1 MSRYLLFDLDGTLTE
16 SGEGIIRSVQYAL
29 EKMGKPEPDVQKL
42 RSFIGPPLISQFM
55 SFSGMTR
62 EEAGQA
68 VQFYRERYSTTG
80 IFENRPYPGIPE
92 MLQALTGRGHVLTV
106 ASSKPEHY
114 VRQILEHFGL
124 TPFFREIVGAPM
136 DEKRT
141 EKADVI
147 EEALKRLGLSGQ
159 RDRAIMVGD
168 KEHDVLGARR
178 AGIPCV
184 AVAYGYGSE
193 EELRQAEPWRLVSS
207 VAELGEYL
215 LSLN

>member
-1 MSRYLLFDLDGTLTE
+1 
-16 SGEGIIRSVQYAL
+16 
-29 EKMGKPEPDVQKL
+29 
-42 RSFIGPPLISQFM
+42 
-55 SFSGMTR
+55 
-62 EEAGQA
+62 
-68 VQFYRERYSTTG
+68 
-80 IFENRPYPGIPE
+80 
-92 MLQALTGRGHVLTV
+92 
-106 ASSKPEHY
+106 
-114 VRQILEHFGL
+114 
-124 TPFFREIVGAPM
+124 M

-147 EEALKRLGLSGQ
+147 EEALTRLGLSGQ

-168 KEHDVLGARR
+168 KEHDILGARKT
-178 AGIPCV
+178 GIPCV